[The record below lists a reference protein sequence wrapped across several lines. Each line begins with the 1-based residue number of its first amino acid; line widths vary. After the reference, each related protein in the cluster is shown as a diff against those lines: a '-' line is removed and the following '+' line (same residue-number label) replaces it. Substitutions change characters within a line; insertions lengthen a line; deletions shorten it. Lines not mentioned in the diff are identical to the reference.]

1 MEDDSPRRSL
11 ADDEQAIGEGKRA
24 LVINTVKIGLMSL
37 ILTECKLRRISEI
50 VTFSYQPAKQKR
62 GAELSAVGEVWLG
75 SRTLG

>member
-50 VTFSYQPAKQKR
+50 VTFSYSTSEAEKR
-62 GAELSAVGEVWLG
+62 G
-75 SRTLG
+75 